1 MIFKL
6 PISLESTFD
15 EIKQN
20 YIIECNGE
28 EYLPEYLMDSFFG
41 QECETVKSVIDSAGI
56 KPEMIDHQMPCY
68 NLSDLFDAF
77 LVYKAQLEE
86 YLEYLDNIYYRFQI
100 LLYTHNDLIS
110 DYDF

>member
-1 MIFKL
+1 MILKL
-6 PISLESTFD
+6 PTSLENTFY

-20 YIIECNGE
+20 YIIEFNGE

-56 KPEMIDHQMPCY
+56 KPEIIDNQMPCY
-68 NLSDLFDAF
+68 NLSDIFNEF
-77 LVYKAQLEE
+77 FEFKVQLEE
-86 YLEYLDNIYYRFQI
+86 YLSCLDNICYRFKI
-100 LLYTHNDLIS
+100 LCYTHNDLTY